1 MEIIEN
7 EDDESNELDDFM
19 NPTQS
24 KVNVISDLDGF
35 GHIRN
40 DSDFTG
46 IDSCLLSKR
55 LDNLQPNQLD
65 RSPRGNLDDE
75 FDGFQMVMNGQN
87 SDNIDDLFKLLM

>member
-7 EDDESNELDDFM
+7 EDDQDDLDDFM
-19 NPTQS
+19 NPTQQ

-55 LDNLQPNQLD
+55 LDNL
-65 RSPRGNLDDE
+65 
-75 FDGFQMVMNGQN
+75 
-87 SDNIDDLFKLLM
+87 